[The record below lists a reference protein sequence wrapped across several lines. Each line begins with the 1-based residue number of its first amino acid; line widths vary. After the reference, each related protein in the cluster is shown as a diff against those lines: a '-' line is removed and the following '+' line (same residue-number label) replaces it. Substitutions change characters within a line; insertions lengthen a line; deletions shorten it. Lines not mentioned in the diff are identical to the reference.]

1 MSTPLPPDPY
11 VALGLAKDATAAQI
25 KTTYRK
31 LVLKCHPD
39 KVTDESKKAEASD
52 QFHRIQQ
59 AYEILS
65 DEGRKSRYDAH
76 VKLAEQRKQSMNSR
90 PPVEVRTAAYEMP
103 TSGPGRATFTARG
116 PERVYEE
123 RRPERSD
130 SDDYFGSGT
139 RTASRKHDD
148 YERQAKKAA
157 APPPRDDRDRAR
169 VVERERRESERLSRT
184 DKRRTRD
191 QDTKRDRDRKYST
204 YDEDNDADL
213 RHEAER
219 RRKAAE
225 EAARDKELRE
235 RERAKVERER
245 ERERGFREERGR
257 DKDDYER
264 ERERPSR
271 RGYDDSAQYYSR
283 LEDDVMA
290 YQGRDKRPSLS
301 RSASTATKTETYVD
315 RSSSRPTPV
324 FVRRHSTKP
333 AAPSPQPRRDRDRKM
348 SVPDILESDERRPA
362 TRPTTLYTS
371 TSSPSSIKLPRG
383 VERGPPIRSAS
394 MKVDERDVPPMPVP
408 IRRSETMP
416 NISPKR
422 AKDSKPSNLRETEF
436 SGGYPTPSA
445 SPDYAPSPTTHKTYH
460 YPRREPSTSRDDLD
474 YRRPLERDY
483 DRERDRRIHHSPEPI
498 RPSKSS
504 ATPRY
509 AAAPQPPPIRTNPS
523 YNSSSYT
530 TESPTSYT
538 NPRPSPTR
546 RETHRDYEAGPKVS
560 TPKANSSARYEYP
573 FERIVTDN
581 LRSDYEKE
589 RRRGSPIDI
598 DSGYKKAPLAED
610 PRLSGYSSHRASAS
624 AQRPRMHR
632 ERTSEYAYPRTQ
644 AV

>member
-283 LEDDVMA
+283 LEDD
-290 YQGRDKRPSLS
+290 
-301 RSASTATKTETYVD
+301 
-315 RSSSRPTPV
+315 
-324 FVRRHSTKP
+324 
-333 AAPSPQPRRDRDRKM
+333 
-348 SVPDILESDERRPA
+348 SDERRPA

-460 YPRREPSTSRDDLD
+460 YPRREPSTSREDLD

-560 TPKANSSARYEYP
+560 TPKANSSARYE
-573 FERIVTDN
+573 
-581 LRSDYEKE
+581 
-589 RRRGSPIDI
+589 GSPIDI
-598 DSGYKKAPLAED
+598 DSGYKKAPLPED